1 MQHSPSR
8 RNFFKTSGVVSAS
21 TLLGSTALVACGG
34 NSTPALTPDEQL
46 ALTATQAVAALK
58 SGSLSATTYVT
69 TLIARAK
76 AVSDLNAMITL
87 DEAGAMAAAKQFDAD
102 RAAGKTLGPLAGLPI
117 VVKDNINSKGMKTTG
132 GTSSLRNFQP
142 ATNAPSLQKMID
154 AGAIVLGKSNLHE
167 WAFGITSTNFT
178 LGIDPIS
185 KAATR
190 PCKNPYDTTRVSG
203 GSSGGTAVAVAARFA
218 PAGLGTDT
226 GGSTRIPAAF
236 CGIAG
241 FRPSVGDGPGKGR
254 RYTDTANDALP
265 ISTTRD
271 TLGPMART
279 VADLALLD
287 AVISGT
293 TAPSAKT
300 LKGVKIG
307 IPASFW
313 AGLDDSVK
321 TVALAAKQKLADAG
335 VVFVDAD
342 LTGIMALNDSM
353 SFPIALHEPVAAIPA
368 YLLANKAPVSTVK
381 EVSDQLASPDVQGA
395 FGAILGDVFGGAYGD
410 VMATK
415 RPALQ
420 KLYKDYFATV
430 GVEAVMFPTTILA
443 APKID
448 ATKGS
453 STVSYTVSGAEQ
465 SGKDTFG
472 TCIRNTDPC
481 TNAGIPSVSIPAG
494 MTAGGLPVGMQID
507 GPLGSDANLLSI
519 GMGIEGVWGSL
530 KAPAI

>member
-1 MQHSPSR
+1 
-8 RNFFKTSGVVSAS
+8 
-21 TLLGSTALVACGG
+21 
-34 NSTPALTPDEQL
+34 
-46 ALTATQAVAALK
+46 VAALK

-69 TLIARAK
+69 TLIARAR

-87 DEAGAMAAAKQFDAD
+87 DEVGALAAAKQFDAD
-102 RAAGKTLGPLAGLPI
+102 RAAGKALGALAGLPI
-117 VVKDNINSKGMKTTG
+117 VVKDNINTKGMKTTG
-132 GTSSLRNFQP
+132 GTYSLRNFQP
-142 ATNAPSLQKMID
+142 TTNAPSLQKLID

-241 FRPSVGDGPGKGR
+241 FRPSVGDGAGKGR
-254 RYTDTANDALP
+254 RYVDDNAALP

-271 TLGPMART
+271 TLGPMARN

-293 TAPSAKT
+293 TAPTAKA
-300 LKGVKIG
+300 LKGLKIG

-313 AGLDDSVK
+313 AGLEDSVK
-321 TVALAAKQKLADAG
+321 TVASAAKQKLADAG
-335 VVFVDAD
+335 VVFIDAD
-342 LTGIMALNDSM
+342 LMGIMALNDSI

-368 YLLANKAPVSTVK
+368 YLAANKAPVSTVK

-395 FGAILGDVFGGAYGD
+395 FGAILGDVFGGAYAD
-410 VMATK
+410 VMAK
-415 RPALQ
+415 QRPALQ

-430 GVEAVMFPTTILA
+430 GVEAVMFPTTILT

-448 ATKGS
+448 AAKGS
-453 STVSYTVSGAEQ
+453 STVSYTVGGVELT
-465 SGKDTFG
+465 GKDTFG
-472 TCIRNTDPC
+472 ACIRNTDPC

-494 MTAGGLPVGMQID
+494 LTAGGMPVGMQLD
-507 GPLGSDANLLSI
+507 GPLGTDANLLSI
-519 GMGIEGVWGSL
+519 GMGIEGVWGPV
-530 KAPAI
+530 KAPAL